1 MGRNRGKRLPAFL
14 LAVCLL
20 LPFLPRG
27 SHGAFS
33 DVQDQWFAPAVEEMA
48 QRGLIGGFPDGTFR
62 PGDWVK
68 RGEGAKMTAQAVG
81 QLPYT
86 LPQTGKGDF
95 ADLQGH
101 WSAKYVRQLLIEE
114 IIEPEDYG
122 TNYGPNQNLTRLEMV
137 RMLLRLLGF
146 TPSKNWVDSGFPD
159 LASLDAEDRY
169 YCEKAV
175 EIGLIQ
181 GYSDGLFRPDHPL
194 SRAQAA
200 VMFQRALPLLT
211 VSVEGLSAY
220 GEARTIPQAA
230 EFFPVVGN
238 SQVSGQGEYEGR
250 PLSLYRH
257 TLTSWEKEKLEKG
270 LKEYEQVMAYQQYT
284 LVEESREDGVWSFLF
299 ADFRGSQC
307 LLVALREKE
316 GDTGLPSLTAGL
328 LQHTGGAENYAS
340 FCQALGCQMLFSTR
354 GMAPSRFLP
363 LTGPEGQSCP
373 TEWYDAGLLP
383 AGASQ
388 WVQDALK
395 SAGYED
401 TGETILLDGREGI
414 LFQKEGAR
422 AAVCLDEDYLTLS
435 YLPQAE
441 E

>member
-1 MGRNRGKRLPAFL
+1 MGTNRRKKLPACL

-20 LPFLPRG
+20 LPFLPQG
-27 SHGAFS
+27 SHASFS

-95 ADLQGH
+95 ADLNGH
-101 WSAKYVRQLLIEE
+101 WSAKYVRQLLVEE

-122 TNYGPNQNLTRLEMV
+122 TDYGPNQKLTRLEMV

-146 TPSKNWVDSGFPD
+146 TPSDTWEESGFPD
-159 LASLDAEDRY
+159 LVSLNAEDRY

-181 GYSDGLFRPDHPL
+181 GYSDGLFRPDYPL

-200 VMFQRALPLLT
+200 VMFQRALPLAT
-211 VSVEGLSAY
+211 VSVAGLSAY

-230 EFFPVVGN
+230 EFFPVVEN
-238 SQVSGQGEYEGR
+238 SQVSGQGEYQGR

-257 TLTSWEKEKLEKG
+257 TLTGWEEETLEEG
-270 LKEYEQVMAYQQYT
+270 LKEYERVLAYQQYT
-284 LVEESREDGVWSFLF
+284 LVEESRGNGVWSFLF
-299 ADFRGSQC
+299 ADLRGSQC
-307 LLVALREKE
+307 LLLVLREKE

-328 LQHTGGAENYAS
+328 WQQTSGAENYAA
-340 FCQALGCQMLFSTR
+340 FCQSLGCRMLFFTR

-363 LTGPEGQSCP
+363 LTGPEGQRYA

-395 SAGYED
+395 SAGYEE
-401 TGETILLDGREGI
+401 TGETILLEGREGI
-414 LFQKEGAR
+414 LFQKEGVQ

-435 YLPQAE
+435 YLPQTE

>member
-1 MGRNRGKRLPAFL
+1 MGTNRRKRLPAFL

-20 LPFLPRG
+20 LPFLPQG
-27 SHGAFS
+27 SHASFS

-95 ADLQGH
+95 ADLNGH
-101 WSAKYVRQLLIEE
+101 WSAKYVRQLLVEE

-122 TNYGPNQNLTRLEMV
+122 TNYGPNQKLTRLEMV

-146 TPSKNWVDSGFPD
+146 TPSDTWEESGFPD
-159 LASLDAEDRY
+159 LVSLNAEDRY

-181 GYSDGLFRPDHPL
+181 GYSDGLFRPDYPL

-200 VMFQRALPLLT
+200 VMFQRALPLAT
-211 VSVEGLSAY
+211 VSVAGLSAY

-230 EFFPVVGN
+230 EFFPVVEN
-238 SQVSGQGEYEGR
+238 SQVSGRGEYQGR
-250 PLSLYRH
+250 TLSLYRH
-257 TLTSWEKEKLEKG
+257 TLTGWEEETLEEG
-270 LKEYEQVMAYQQYT
+270 LKEYERVLAYQQYT
-284 LVEESREDGVWSFLF
+284 LVEESRGNGVWSFLF
-299 ADFRGSQC
+299 ADLRGSQC
-307 LLVALREKE
+307 LLLVLREKE

-328 LQHTGGAENYAS
+328 WQQTSGAENYAA
-340 FCQALGCQMLFSTR
+340 FCQSLGCRMLFFTR

-363 LTGPEGQSCP
+363 LTGPEGQRYA

-395 SAGYED
+395 SAGYEE
-401 TGETILLDGREGI
+401 TGETILLEGREGI
-414 LFQKEGAR
+414 LFQKEGAQ

-435 YLPQAE
+435 YLPQTE

>member
-1 MGRNRGKRLPAFL
+1 MGTNRRKRLPAFL

-20 LPFLPRG
+20 LPFLPQG
-27 SHGAFS
+27 SHASFS

-95 ADLQGH
+95 ADLNGH
-101 WSAKYVRQLLIEE
+101 WSAKYVRQLLVEE

-122 TNYGPNQNLTRLEMV
+122 TDYGPNQKLTRLEMV
-137 RMLLRLLGF
+137 RMLLRMLGF
-146 TPSKNWVDSGFPD
+146 TPSDTWEESGFPD
-159 LASLDAEDRY
+159 LVSLNAEDRY

-181 GYSDGLFRPDHPL
+181 GYSDGLFRPDYPL

-200 VMFQRALPLLT
+200 VMFQRALPLAT
-211 VSVEGLSAY
+211 VSVAGLSAY

-230 EFFPVVGN
+230 EFFPVVEN
-238 SQVSGQGEYEGR
+238 SQVSGQGEYQGR

-257 TLTSWEKEKLEKG
+257 TLTGWEEETLEEG
-270 LKEYEQVMAYQQYT
+270 LKEYERVLAYQQYT
-284 LVEESREDGVWSFLF
+284 LVEESRGNGVWSLLF
-299 ADFRGSQC
+299 ADLRGSQC
-307 LLVALREKE
+307 LLVVLREKE
-316 GDTGLPSLTAGL
+316 EDTGLPSLTAGL
-328 LQHTGGAENYAS
+328 WQQTSGAENYAA
-340 FCQALGCQMLFSTR
+340 FCQSLGCRMLFFTR

-363 LTGPEGQSCP
+363 LIGPEGTSCP

-395 SAGYED
+395 SAGYEE
-401 TGETILLDGREGI
+401 TGETILLEGREGI
-414 LFQKEGAR
+414 LFQKEGAQ

-441 E
+441 K

>member
-1 MGRNRGKRLPAFL
+1 MGTNRRKRLPAFL

-20 LPFLPRG
+20 LPFLPQG
-27 SHGAFS
+27 SHASFS

-95 ADLQGH
+95 ADLNGH
-101 WSAKYVRQLLIEE
+101 WSAKYVRQLLVEE

-122 TNYGPNQNLTRLEMV
+122 TDYGPNQKLTRLEMV

-146 TPSKNWVDSGFPD
+146 TPSDTWEESGFPD
-159 LASLDAEDRY
+159 LVSLNAEDRY

-181 GYSDGLFRPDHPL
+181 GYSDGLFRPDYPL

-200 VMFQRALPLLT
+200 VMFQRALPLAT
-211 VSVEGLSAY
+211 VSVAGLSAY

-230 EFFPVVGN
+230 EFFPVVEN
-238 SQVSGQGEYEGR
+238 SQVSGQGEYQGR

-257 TLTSWEKEKLEKG
+257 TLTGWEEETLEEG
-270 LKEYEQVMAYQQYT
+270 LKEYERVLAYQQYT
-284 LVEESREDGVWSFLF
+284 LVEESRGNGVWSLLF
-299 ADFRGSQC
+299 ADLRGSQC
-307 LLVALREKE
+307 LLLVLREKE
-316 GDTGLPSLTAGL
+316 GDIGLPSLTAGL
-328 LQHTGGAENYAS
+328 WQQTSGAENYAA
-340 FCQALGCQMLFSTR
+340 FCQSLGCRMLFFTR
-354 GMAPSRFLP
+354 GIAPSRFLP
-363 LTGPEGQSCP
+363 LTGPEGQRYA

-395 SAGYED
+395 SAGYEE
-401 TGETILLDGREGI
+401 TGETILLEGREGI
-414 LFQKEGAR
+414 LFQKEGAQ

>member
-1 MGRNRGKRLPAFL
+1 MGTNRRKRLPAFL

-20 LPFLPRG
+20 LPFLPQG
-27 SHGAFS
+27 SHASFS

-95 ADLQGH
+95 ADLNGH
-101 WSAKYVRQLLIEE
+101 WSAKYVRQLLVEE

-122 TNYGPNQNLTRLEMV
+122 TDYGPNQKLTRLEMV

-146 TPSKNWVDSGFPD
+146 TPSDTWEESGFPD
-159 LASLDAEDRY
+159 LVSLNAEDRY

-181 GYSDGLFRPDHPL
+181 GYSDGLFRPDYPL

-200 VMFQRALPLLT
+200 VMFQRALPLAT
-211 VSVEGLSAY
+211 VSVARLSAY

-230 EFFPVVGN
+230 EFFPVVEN
-238 SQVSGQGEYEGR
+238 SQVSGQGEYQGR

-257 TLTSWEKEKLEKG
+257 TLTGWEEETLEEG
-270 LKEYEQVMAYQQYT
+270 LKEYERVLAYQQYT
-284 LVEESREDGVWSFLF
+284 LVEESRGNGVWSLLF
-299 ADFRGSQC
+299 ADLRGSQC
-307 LLVALREKE
+307 LLLVLREKE

-328 LQHTGGAENYAS
+328 WQQTSGAENYAA
-340 FCQALGCQMLFSTR
+340 FCQSLGCRMLFFTR

-363 LTGPEGQSCP
+363 LTGPEGQRYA

-395 SAGYED
+395 SAGYEE
-401 TGETILLDGREGI
+401 TGETILLEGREGI
-414 LFQKEGAR
+414 LFQKEGAQ

>member
-1 MGRNRGKRLPAFL
+1 MGKNRGKRLPAFL

-20 LPFLPRG
+20 LPFLPSG
-27 SHGAFS
+27 SHASFS
-33 DVQDQWFAPAVEEMA
+33 DVKDQWFAPAVEEMA

-101 WSAKYVRQLLIEE
+101 WSAKYVRQLLVEE

-122 TNYGPNQNLTRLEMV
+122 TNYGPNQKLTRLEMV

-146 TPSKNWVDSGFPD
+146 TPSENWVESGFSD

-181 GYSDGLFRPDHPL
+181 GYSDGLFRPDYPL

-200 VMFQRALPLLT
+200 VMFQRTLPLLT

-230 EFFPVVGN
+230 EFFPVVEN
-238 SQVSGQGEYEGR
+238 SQVSGQGEYQGR

-257 TLTSWEKEKLEKG
+257 TLTSWEKETLEKG
-270 LKEYEQVMAYQQYT
+270 LKEYERVMAYQQYT
-284 LVEESREDGVWSFLF
+284 LVEESREDGIWSLLF
-299 ADFRGSQC
+299 ADLRGSQC
-307 LLVALREKE
+307 LLVVLREKE
-316 GDTGLPSLTAGL
+316 ADTGLPSLTAGL
-328 LQHTGGAENYAS
+328 LQHTGGAENYAY
-340 FCQALGCQMLFSTR
+340 FCQALSCRMLFSTR

-401 TGETILLDGREGI
+401 TGETILLDGREGT
-414 LFQKEGAR
+414 LFQKEGAQ

-435 YLPQAE
+435 YLPQTE

>member
-1 MGRNRGKRLPAFL
+1 MGTNRRKRLPAFL

-20 LPFLPRG
+20 LPFLPQG
-27 SHGAFS
+27 SHASFS

-95 ADLQGH
+95 ADLNGH
-101 WSAKYVRQLLIEE
+101 WSAKYVRQLLVEE

-122 TNYGPNQNLTRLEMV
+122 TNYGPNQKLTRLEMV

-146 TPSKNWVDSGFPD
+146 TPSDTWEESGFPD
-159 LASLDAEDRY
+159 LVSLNAEDRY

-181 GYSDGLFRPDHPL
+181 GYSDGLFRPDYPL

-200 VMFQRALPLLT
+200 VMFQRALPLAT
-211 VSVEGLSAY
+211 VSVAGLSAY

-230 EFFPVVGN
+230 EFFPVVEN
-238 SQVSGQGEYEGR
+238 SQVSGQGEYQGR

-257 TLTSWEKEKLEKG
+257 TLTGWEEETLEEG
-270 LKEYEQVMAYQQYT
+270 LKEYERVLAYQQYT
-284 LVEESREDGVWSFLF
+284 LVEESRGNGVWSLLF
-299 ADFRGSQC
+299 ADLRGSQC
-307 LLVALREKE
+307 LLLVLREKE

-328 LQHTGGAENYAS
+328 WQQTSGAENYAA
-340 FCQALGCQMLFSTR
+340 FCQSLGCRMLFFTR
-354 GMAPSRFLP
+354 GIAPSRFLP
-363 LTGPEGQSCP
+363 LTGPEGQRYA

-395 SAGYED
+395 SAGYEE
-401 TGETILLDGREGI
+401 TGETILLEGREGI
-414 LFQKEGAR
+414 LFQKEGAQ

>member
-1 MGRNRGKRLPAFL
+1 MGTNRRKRLPAFL

-20 LPFLPRG
+20 LPFLPQG
-27 SHGAFS
+27 SHASFS

-95 ADLQGH
+95 ADLNGH
-101 WSAKYVRQLLIEE
+101 WSAKYVRQLLVEE

-122 TNYGPNQNLTRLEMV
+122 TDYGPNQKLTRLEMV

-146 TPSKNWVDSGFPD
+146 TPSDTWEESGFPD
-159 LASLDAEDRY
+159 LVSLNAEDRY

-181 GYSDGLFRPDHPL
+181 GYSDGLFRPDYPL

-200 VMFQRALPLLT
+200 VMFQRALPLAT
-211 VSVEGLSAY
+211 VSVAGLSAY

-230 EFFPVVGN
+230 EFFPVVEN
-238 SQVSGQGEYEGR
+238 SQVSGQGEYQGR

-257 TLTSWEKEKLEKG
+257 TLTGWEEETLEEG
-270 LKEYEQVMAYQQYT
+270 LKEYERVLAYQQYT
-284 LVEESREDGVWSFLF
+284 LVEESRGNGVWSLLF
-299 ADFRGSQC
+299 ADLRGSQC
-307 LLVALREKE
+307 LLLVLREKE
-316 GDTGLPSLTAGL
+316 GDIGLPSLTAGL
-328 LQHTGGAENYAS
+328 WQQTSGAENYAA
-340 FCQALGCQMLFSTR
+340 FCQSLGCRMLFFTR

-363 LTGPEGQSCP
+363 LTGPEGQRYA

-395 SAGYED
+395 SAGYEE

-414 LFQKEGAR
+414 LFQKEGAQ

>member
-1 MGRNRGKRLPAFL
+1 MGTNRRKRLPAFL

-20 LPFLPRG
+20 LPFLPQG
-27 SHGAFS
+27 SHASFS

-95 ADLQGH
+95 ADLNGH
-101 WSAKYVRQLLIEE
+101 WSAKYVRQLLVEE

-122 TNYGPNQNLTRLEMV
+122 TDYGPNQKLTRLEMV

-146 TPSKNWVDSGFPD
+146 TPSDTWEESGFPD
-159 LASLDAEDRY
+159 LVSLNAEDRY

-181 GYSDGLFRPDHPL
+181 GYSDGLFRPDYPL

-200 VMFQRALPLLT
+200 VMFQRALPLAT
-211 VSVEGLSAY
+211 VSVAGLSAY

-230 EFFPVVGN
+230 EFFPVVEN
-238 SQVSGQGEYEGR
+238 SQVSGQGEYQGR

-257 TLTSWEKEKLEKG
+257 TLTGWEEETLEEG
-270 LKEYEQVMAYQQYT
+270 LKEYERVLAYQQYT
-284 LVEESREDGVWSFLF
+284 LVEESRGNGVWSLLF
-299 ADFRGSQC
+299 ADLRGSQC
-307 LLVALREKE
+307 LLLVLREKE

-328 LQHTGGAENYAS
+328 WQQTSGAENYAA
-340 FCQALGCQMLFSTR
+340 FCQSLGCRMLFFTR

-363 LTGPEGQSCP
+363 LTGPEGQRYA

-395 SAGYED
+395 SAGYEE
-401 TGETILLDGREGI
+401 TGETILLEGREGI
-414 LFQKEGAR
+414 LFQKEGAQ